1 MVLQLDSTVNFIPP
15 KNQDTKNNRQQLL
28 AFLIIGV
35 ATRPNQAMY
44 YLGTVEAAAG
54 LPDLGSFLGSLLSSS
69 SFLGLCNAK

>member
-1 MVLQLDSTVNFIPP
+1 MLSEMDGIAIGIDSSQLYPP
-15 KNQDTKNNRQQLL
+15 KNQVTKNNRQQLL

-54 LPDLGSFLGSLLSSS
+54 LPDLGSSPHLLILGSL
-69 SFLGLCNAK
+69 

>member
-1 MVLQLDSTVNFIPP
+1 MVLQLELTVVNFIPP

-54 LPDLGSFLGSLLSSS
+54 LPDLDSSALLHHLLILGSL
-69 SFLGLCNAK
+69 